1 LPKHISPHI
10 LPKGLLRLQGFH
22 WSTEP
27 LSNIL
32 GMDYRMAAIGA
43 TLNYNLQMRESIMKN
58 EQLECM
64 LQELSK
70 KPSLFYH
77 IERISLPGGESCWY
91 GVMTYDEGI
100 YEIYSAQYRNRG
112 LTCLGDNGDPFPALV
127 YKAQY
132 NTSTDDTLHVY
143 TREDYRGH
151 RYGCT
156 LLEAAI
162 RHCIEKNWSVSV
174 SSEISQIQAI
184 FRGTCLKD
192 DGNGHW
198 RWESSD

>member
-1 LPKHISPHI
+1 
-10 LPKGLLRLQGFH
+10 
-22 WSTEP
+22 
-27 LSNIL
+27 
-32 GMDYRMAAIGA
+32 MVVIGA
-43 TLNYNLQMRESIMKN
+43 TLNYNLQMRDSIMKN

-64 LQELSK
+64 LQELSE
-70 KPSLFYH
+70 KPFLFYH
-77 IERISLPGGESCWY
+77 IQRINLPGGGSCWY
-91 GVMTYDEGI
+91 GVMRYNEEI
-100 YEIYSAQYRNRG
+100 YEIYSAQCLNGG
-112 LTCLGDNGDPFPALV
+112 LTCLGDNGDPSPALV

-132 NTSTDDTLHVY
+132 KILTDDTLHVY

-162 RHCIEKNWSVSV
+162 KHCIDKNWRVGV
-174 SSEISQIQAI
+174 SSEITQVQAI
-184 FRGTCLKD
+184 FRGTGLED